1 MARSSSMT
9 RRRSLQALGAVTLQS
24 LLPAA
29 PALAAEA
36 AAVPTAPVP
45 MGPPRTDIITVLYRR
60 ENGDAPTRLDPSVAA
75 ATRALEAEFLKQ
87 GLRVLQP
94 DARSYALLDAAPA
107 VIVTFAPDA
116 GFTLVF
122 SLFGN
127 VRPRPGSDMVMAEV
141 HLDAR
146 AFVGRS
152 ILAAE
157 TGMGRMAATVT
168 EATRAFG
175 ERRSLEQ
182 AAERAAADLAGR
194 IGAQLK
200 SLTPDRMVA
209 LMQAP
214 PPLVQGAKAIQLP
227 AEPPPPSP
235 DAPLA
240 PPRRKHALLVGVSD
254 YSALRQ
260 RLPDW
265 SVSDLKGVRADLANM
280 GQSLHGMGFQSDDVT
295 VLLDAQATSGAVRR
309 ELMKLAARAEEDD
322 LVLIAMSCHGGD
334 KDLCPSGFGL
344 PVLSDFTGPDD
355 PNAIDFWQLQSLVAN
370 LPARRVV
377 LIVDT
382 CHSGGVAKMMPS
394 CVITAEGVQAGKGKA
409 SLEPA
414 ALAAAAKSNAALSTR
429 HIAILAAS
437 KPEEL
442 SLEDPPNGGLFTS
455 RLLRGLSATK
465 GQAPLEQVFV
475 EHVEPEVVETSKPL
489 CKRIGECKVQTP
501 MFAYSGRGNM
511 IRL

>member
-1 MARSSSMT
+1 MARRSSMT
-9 RRRSLQALGAVTLQS
+9 RRHSLQTLGAAALLP

-29 PALAAEA
+29 PARAD
-36 AAVPTAPVP
+36 
-45 MGPPRTDIITVLYRR
+45 MGPPRTDLITVLYRR
-60 ENGDAPTRLDPSVAA
+60 ENADAPSRLDPSVAA

-94 DARSYALLDAAPA
+94 DARSYQLFDAAPA

-116 GFTLVF
+116 GFSLVF
-122 SLFGN
+122 SLYGN

-141 HLDAR
+141 HLEAR

-157 TGMGRMAATVT
+157 TGMGRMAATIT
-168 EATRAFG
+168 AQTREFG
-175 ERRSLEQ
+175 ERRSLEL

-194 IGAQLK
+194 IGSQLK
-200 SLTPDRMVA
+200 ALTPDRLVA

-214 PPLVQGAKAIQLP
+214 PPLVQGAKPVQLP
-227 AEPPPPSP
+227 AEPPPPRP
-235 DAPLA
+235 DTPMA

-260 RLPDW
+260 RQPDW
-265 SVSDLKGVRADLANM
+265 SVNDLKGVRDDVANM
-280 GQSLHGMGFQSDDVT
+280 GQALRGMGFDGGDVT
-295 VLLDAQATSGAVRR
+295 VLLDAQATSGSVRR
-309 ELMKLAARAEEDD
+309 ELMKLAARSTEDD

-344 PVLSDFTGPDD
+344 PVLSDFIGPDD
-355 PNAIDFWQLQSLVAN
+355 PNALDFWQLQSLVAN

-382 CHSGGVAKMMPS
+382 CHSGGVAKLMPS
-394 CVITAEGVQAGKGKA
+394 CVITADGVQAGKGKA
-409 SLEPA
+409 SPEPA
-414 ALAAAAKSNAALSTR
+414 ALAAAAQANAALATR

-455 RLLRGLSATK
+455 RLLRALSATK
-465 GQAPLEQVFV
+465 GQQPLEQVFV
-475 EHVEPEVVETSKPL
+475 EHVEPEVVATSKPL
-489 CKRIGECKVQTP
+489 CKRIGECQVQTP